1 MQHLAIIM
9 DGNRRWAKNNGIKGI
24 YGIKSKESVRTA
36 IRFCLKNNIKHLS
49 LYAFSL
55 ENFNRSRTEQEILFN
70 LLISTM
76 TSELSGL
83 IEQGVRVK
91 FVGDKNFFPNH
102 VKPIIEKAES
112 QTKLFSKLNLNILFC
127 YGGRQ
132 EIINATKIIAQ
143 KVKSGELEMDNIDDD
158 IMKQSLW
165 TEGTPD
171 PDLVVRTGKTFRIS
185 SFLTYQSVYSEF
197 AFLDCYWP
205 EITEDH
211 LNQCVSGFLDTKRN
225 FGY

>member
-9 DGNRRWAKNNGIKGI
+9 DGNRRWAKNKGIKGL
-24 YGIKSKESVRTA
+24 YGKESKESVRTT

-49 LYAFSL
+49 LYTFSL
-55 ENFNRSRTEQEILFN
+55 ENFNRSRTEQEILFS

-76 TSELSGL
+76 TSELPGL
-83 IEQGVRVK
+83 IEQGVKIK

-112 QTKLFSKLNLNILFC
+112 KTKSFSKLNLNILFC

-132 EIINATKIIAQ
+132 ELISATKSIAQ
-143 KVKSGELEMDNIDDD
+143 KVKSGELEIDNIDDNV
-158 IMKQSLW
+158 MKQSLW

-185 SFLTYQSVYSEF
+185 NFLTYQSVYSEF

-211 LNQCVSGFLDTKRN
+211 LNQCVSGFLGTKRN